1 MPKDPSY
8 ATNALHHG
16 PAWTYIRDLD
26 GLIVYSSPQS
36 RHFLGRDAQDLVGQP
51 WTTCLAAGKLN
62 LQRWEALREAGQ
74 HGDFALH
81 TELELCGSRPTP
93 LWVEVRER
101 DWLDDTAADPVEL
114 IVGTVVDISD
124 RRLRESQLQHGQR
137 LENLGLLS
145 AGIAHDLNNILAPI
159 LIAGSLLRPSAKS
172 DRERRMVD
180 ILQTSAE
187 RGARI
192 VRQILGFA
200 HGDDSDR
207 GPIDPRHVLRE
218 LVLVVQETFPRNIS
232 LHDDI
237 SSNLRTVHANPTQLH
252 QLLLNLCVNARDAM
266 PDGGELHIKAT
277 NAVVKN
283 PPAHQPISRSRRDW
297 VRITI
302 RDTGTGIPPEQ
313 LDQIWAPFYTT
324 KADGHGTGLGLST
337 VRSLI
342 IAHGGFVDVR
352 SRPGEGTTFSVHLP
366 TIDRLPDCEGLTHL
380 AGDDEEPG
388 HGERILVV
396 DDEPSVRDVIR
407 ETLGARGYDIMLAA
421 DGVEALAT
429 INLVENDI
437 ALVIT
442 DVHMPHM
449 SGDILVN
456 VLKRMRPQL
465 PIIAISG
472 HPDAPQNWQQ
482 DNQEQPNATLTK
494 PFAGPALVQTVK
506 DVLNPSAPA
515 HR

>member
-1 MPKDPSY
+1 
-8 ATNALHHG
+8 
-16 PAWTYIRDLD
+16 LD

-36 RHFLGRDAQDLVGQP
+36 RHFLGRDAHDLVGQP
-51 WTTCLAAGKLN
+51 WADGLSAGKLN
-62 LQRWEALREAGQ
+62 WQRWESLRDAGQ
-74 HGDFALH
+74 RGDFDLH
-81 TELELCGSRPTP
+81 TELEFIGARSTP
-93 LWVEVRER
+93 LWVEVREHA
-101 DWLDDTAADPVEL
+101 WLDDTKDSPEEL

-137 LENLGLLS
+137 LENLGLLA

-159 LIAGSLLRPSAKS
+159 LIAGSLLRPSAQT

-218 LVLVVQETFPRNIS
+218 LVMVVQETFPRNIT

-237 SSNLRTVHANPTQLH
+237 SSELRTVHANPTQLH

-266 PDGGELHIKAT
+266 PGGGDLHIEAS
-277 NAVVKN
+277 NAVIN
-283 PPAHQPISRSRRDW
+283 SPPTHQPVSRSRRDW

-302 RDTGTGIPPEQ
+302 RDTGSGIPADQ

-324 KADGHGTGLGLST
+324 KADGLGTGLGLST

-366 TIDRLPDCEGLTHL
+366 TIDRMPDNEGLTHRI
-380 AGDDEEPG
+380 GDDDEPG
-388 HGERILVV
+388 QGECILVV

-407 ETLGARGYDIMLAA
+407 ETLGSRGYDIILAA

-429 INLVENDI
+429 INLVEHEI
-437 ALVIT
+437 ALIIT

-456 VLKRMRPQL
+456 VLRRMRPDL

-482 DNQEQPNATLTK
+482 ENQEQPNATLTK
-494 PFAGPALVQTVK
+494 PFAGPALVQMVK
-506 DVLNPSAPA
+506 DVLKQPA
-515 HR
+515 ATV